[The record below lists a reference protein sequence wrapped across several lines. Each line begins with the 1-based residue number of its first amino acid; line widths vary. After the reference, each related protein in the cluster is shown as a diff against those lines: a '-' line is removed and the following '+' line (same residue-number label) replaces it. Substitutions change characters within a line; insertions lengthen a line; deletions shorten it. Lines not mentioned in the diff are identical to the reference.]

1 MQEKECQFCSE
12 IYLLDV
18 TLAKVFKFLSFGFPI
33 GKAGRIKLNLTGL
46 GRFELPFINCL
57 ACIQ

>member
-1 MQEKECQFCSE
+1 MSVFSE